1 MTSSRPAS
9 ATSLGADMSKTPHV
23 RIEQEPRRIAKVTHV
38 SLREAY
44 TDTFAFEADARKYF
58 EEVKATQSIV
68 FASLHI
74 RDGRVY
80 RMVALHNNLEDLE
93 LE

>member
-1 MTSSRPAS
+1 MLDTR
-9 ATSLGADMSKTPHV
+9 KT
-23 RIEQEPRRIAKVTHV
+23 AKVTHV

-68 FASLHI
+68 FASLHV
-74 RDGRVY
+74 RNDRVY
-80 RMVALHNNLEDLE
+80 RMVAFHNEDLE
-93 LE
+93 LD

>member
-1 MTSSRPAS
+1 MA
-9 ATSLGADMSKTPHV
+9 GTPTA
-23 RIEQEPRRIAKVTHV
+23 RRMAKVTTV
-38 SLREAY
+38 SLGEAY

-58 EEVKATQSIV
+58 EEAKASQSIV

-74 RDGRVY
+74 REDRVY
-80 RMVALHNNLEDLE
+80 RMVAFHNNLEDLE

>member
-23 RIEQEPRRIAKVTHV
+23 RIERRLAKVTTV
-38 SLREAY
+38 SLGEAY

-58 EEVKATQSIV
+58 EEAKASQSIV

-74 RDGRVY
+74 REDRVY
-80 RMVALHNNLEDLE
+80 RMVAFHNNLEDLE

>member
-1 MTSSRPAS
+1 
-9 ATSLGADMSKTPHV
+9 MSKTPHV
-23 RIEQEPRRIAKVTHV
+23 RIERRLAKVTTV
-38 SLREAY
+38 SLGEAY

-58 EEVKATQSIV
+58 EEAKASQSIV

-74 RDGRVY
+74 RDDSGVY
-80 RMVALHNNLEDLE
+80 RMVAFHNNLEDLE

>member
-1 MTSSRPAS
+1 
-9 ATSLGADMSKTPHV
+9 MSKTPHV
-23 RIEQEPRRIAKVTHV
+23 RIEQGPRRTGKVTTV
-38 SLREAY
+38 SLGEAY

-58 EEVKATQSIV
+58 EEAKAAQSIV

-74 RDGRVY
+74 RDDSGVY
-80 RMVALHNNLEDLE
+80 RMVAFHNNLEDLE